1 MSDLKPAVFMDRDGT
16 ISEEVGYVN
25 HVSRYRVFPYA
36 AEAVRAL
43 NEAGWLAVLVTNQ
56 AGVAR
61 GYFKEEMIGA
71 VHERLVGELE
81 REGARLDAIYYCP
94 HHPTAGEP
102 PYRQDCDCRKPRPG
116 LLLRAA
122 REHGVD
128 LARSYV
134 VGDKYS
140 DVRLAHA
147 VGATGVLVL
156 TGYGRGE
163 YEYERETWPRE
174 PEHVAETLLD
184 AVRWILE
191 REGERP
197 A

>member
-1 MSDLKPAVFMDRDGT
+1 MTRAVFMDRDGT
-16 ISEEVGYVN
+16 VSDEVGYLN
-25 HVSRYRVFPYA
+25 HVSRLRVFPWSA
-36 AEAVRAL
+36 AAIRTL
-43 NEAGWLAVLVTNQ
+43 NSSSLLAILVTNQ

-71 VHERLVGELE
+71 VHDRLVDEL
-81 REGARLDAIYYCP
+81 ARDRARFDAIYYCP

-102 PYRQDCDCRKPRPG
+102 PYRSDCECRKPRPG
-116 LLLRAA
+116 MLTRASL
-122 REHGVD
+122 EHGVD
-128 LARSYV
+128 LAASYV

-156 TGYGRGE
+156 TGYGQGE
-163 YEYERETWPRE
+163 YEYERATWARE

-184 AVRWILE
+184 AVTWILDE
-191 REGERP
+191 EQRRSR

>member
-1 MSDLKPAVFMDRDGT
+1 MNRAIFMDRDGT
-16 ISEEVGYVN
+16 VSDEVGYLN
-25 HVSRYRVFPYA
+25 HVSRLRVFPWTA
-36 AEAVRAL
+36 RAIRAV
-43 NEAGWLAVLVTNQ
+43 NESPLLAVLVTNQ

-71 VHERLVGELE
+71 VHDRLVEELE

-102 PYRQDCDCRKPRPG
+102 PYRQDCQCRKPRPG

-122 REHGVD
+122 EEHGLD
-128 LARSYV
+128 LASSYV
-134 VGDKYS
+134 IGDKYS
-140 DVRLAHA
+140 DVQLAHA
-147 VGATGVLVL
+147 VGASGVLVL

-163 YEYERETWPRE
+163 YEYERAKWARE

-184 AVRWILE
+184 AVEWALSDAARRAE
-191 REGERP
+191 
-197 A
+197 